1 MALRDEVYRKEQVP
15 LGANQLKAMLPGLNV
30 SIHTRLPAM
39 PTDALLFGPSDCA
52 IVLCKKHWVAL
63 WKKKSEFY
71 FFDSFGRSIEQVDD
85 GGLKAWAKKK
95 HVKESSSKLQQNASD
110 VKTCGFHVVTRLLK
124 RKMTHSAYARWLT
137 HAFLRADITV
147 TLLCYFL

>member
-63 WKKKSEFY
+63 WKKVSNL
-71 FFDSFGRSIEQVDD
+71 SNLLIQVKM
-85 GGLKAWAKKK
+85 LR
-95 HVKESSSKLQQNASD
+95 LRL
-110 VKTCGFHVVTRLLK
+110 TCLPQ
-124 RKMTHSAYARWLT
+124 S
-137 HAFLRADITV
+137 
-147 TLLCYFL
+147 